1 MNSADGRRGTL
12 AAGLLLAA
20 VLTASCSAAESNPL
34 PATPGSSAAP
44 TPPPRPIDAN
54 DLLAATLPNGEIEP
68 AGSAGTKVYERDPEW
83 APQSISDPDC
93 ALIMDPYREGTRPT
107 SVLQTFSSKDN
118 VEWTASTKLTA
129 HPSPAAAT
137 KEFDRF
143 RQAVQGCRD
152 FHFRNKAS
160 GNGSGTRV
168 TLTTVQAPGQGDE
181 AIAFNLTLWLDVSD
195 INPDVKEIRTTRKY
209 TMVRTGSVIADFS
222 LSPSDSVETMQFPS
236 ELMTRQVQRLRDLP

>member
-1 MNSADGRRGTL
+1 M
-12 AAGLLLAA
+12 
-20 VLTASCSAAESNPL
+20 
-34 PATPGSSAAP
+34 P
-44 TPPPRPIDAN
+44 TPAPHPIDTD

-68 AGSAGTKVYERDPEW
+68 AGSAAKKVYERDPAW
-83 APQSISDPDC
+83 APQAISDPDC
-93 ALIMDPYREGTRPT
+93 ALIMDPYRDTARHT
-107 SVLQTFSSKDN
+107 SVVQTFNSKDN

-137 KEFDRF
+137 TEFDRF
-143 RQAVQGCRD
+143 GQAVQGCRD
-152 FHFRNKAS
+152 FTFRNKAS

-195 INPDVKEIRTTRKY
+195 INPDVKEIRAIRRY

-222 LSPSDSVETMQFPS
+222 LSPSDSVETMEFPS
-236 ELMTRQVQRLRDLP
+236 ELMTRQVQRLRDLV